1 MFYNKLLENIN
12 LMYHY
17 KSRLSEGVSLKT
29 LVSLIRKNG
38 LVKGKNEFTEFLQQL
53 YEMMG
58 MKKLRLLR
66 WTKKELADRKGK
78 ENE

>member
-38 LVKGKNEFTEFLQQL
+38 LVKGKNEFTTIIRNDG
-53 YEMMG
+53 YEKIKIVEM
-58 MKKLRLLR
+58 
-66 WTKKELADRKGK
+66 D
-78 ENE
+78 